1 MIYWVFFFFYIPN
14 VGRIVFVV
22 LRFMLLLVDGVF
34 LYLLFTLIVY
44 CGLKFGVGVVGYY
57 EQVARLALTESV
69 DLVVIVMA
77 TVEVPVVRVVTSV
90 ATRVEL
96 RQTTGLPLG

>member
-1 MIYWVFFFFYIPN
+1 
-14 VGRIVFVV
+14 
-22 LRFMLLLVDGVF
+22 MLVLVDGVF

-77 TVEVPVVRVVTSV
+77 TVEVPVVKVVTSV
-90 ATRVEL
+90 PTRPEL
-96 RQTTGLPLG
+96 LLTTDLPLG